1 MCFNRKGKPV
11 YRFKG
16 FDSALCGDS
25 MSALEAMVNA
35 WMETNHP
42 RIRHVCQSM
51 RGEHILLSFVYE
63 ETRELEERV
72 YTQTQTASASSGS
85 SRFFDDDFPEDR
97 PFHED
102 RPTNPRIPATPPPM
116 H

>member
-1 MCFNRKGKPV
+1 V

-16 FDSALCGDS
+16 FDSAQYGDN
-25 MSALEAMVNA
+25 MSALEAVVNA
-35 WMETNHP
+35 WMESEHP

-51 RGEHILLSFVYE
+51 RGEHILLSFVFE
-63 ETRELEERV
+63 DTRELEQRV
-72 YTQTQTASASSGS
+72 TAQTHSMSGGMP
-85 SRFFDDDFPEDR
+85 RFYDDEFVE
-97 PFHED
+97 E

>member
-1 MCFNRKGKPV
+1 V
-11 YRFKG
+11 YKFKG
-16 FDSALCGDS
+16 FDSAQCGDS

-35 WMETNHP
+35 WMEADHP

-72 YTQTQTASASSGS
+72 FTQAQTTSALP
-85 SRFFDDDFPEDR
+85 RFFDDDFPEER
-97 PFHED
+97 PFSEE

>member
-1 MCFNRKGKPV
+1 V

-16 FDSALCGDS
+16 FDSAECGDS
-25 MSALEAMVNA
+25 MSVLETVINA
-35 WMETNHP
+35 WMEAEHP

-63 ETRELEERV
+63 DTRELEQRV
-72 YTQTQTASASSGS
+72 ATSAHTGVTGGYP
-85 SRFFDDDFPEDR
+85 RFFDDELVDE
-97 PFHED
+97 
-102 RPTNPRIPATPPPM
+102 RPTSPRIPATPPPM